1 MKKLIDI
8 YETLYHGILDG
19 DFDNRLNTDDINI
32 KKIINSYKERFIKI
46 ISLASD
52 MTDSD
57 AMLLRNTITEME
69 SMYDDKFMLCY
80 IPLTLR
86 DMLIKASD
94 KKLTKTDFNGFA
106 SARKEYDFSVS
117 IELMYLERA
126 DTEVTNSL
134 KQFKNLS
141 KGKWHPLKGNVSVA
155 ILGNSVVFK
164 KDTLLYFYIN
174 DTYRLPFRLVNSHA
188 NKHSR
193 PLY

>member
-1 MKKLIDI
+1 MKNIIEI
-8 YETLYHGILDG
+8 YETLYHGILDS
-19 DFDNRLNTDDINI
+19 DFDNRLKDDDINI

-46 ISLASD
+46 ISLASG

-57 AMLLRNTITEME
+57 VVLLRNTITEME
-69 SMYDDKFMLCY
+69 GIYNDKFMLCC
-80 IPLTLR
+80 IPTILR
-86 DMLIKASD
+86 NILINASD
-94 KKLTKTDFNGFA
+94 KKLTKNDFSGFA
-106 SARKEYDFSVS
+106 SDRKEYDFGVS

-141 KGKWHPLKGNVSVA
+141 KGKWHSLRGNVSVA
-155 ILGNSVVFK
+155 ILGNSIVFK

-174 DTYRLPFRLVNSHA
+174 DTYRLPFRLVHNNL

>member
-1 MKKLIDI
+1 MKRLIEI
-8 YETLYHGILDG
+8 YETLYHGILDA
-19 DFDNRLNTDDINI
+19 DFDDRLKNDDINI

-46 ISLASD
+46 VSLASD

-57 AMLLRNTITEME
+57 VVLLRNTITEME
-69 SMYDDKFMLCY
+69 SMHNDKFMLCY
-80 IPLTLR
+80 IPSTLR
-86 DMLIKASD
+86 DMLIKSSD

-106 SARKEYDFSVS
+106 SDKKEYDFGVS
-117 IELMYLERA
+117 IELMNLERA

-141 KGKWHPLKGNVSVA
+141 KGKWHPLRGDASVA
-155 ILGNSVVFK
+155 ILGNSIVFK

-174 DTYRLPFRLVNSHA
+174 DTYRLPFRLISNHS